1 EPARECCRGVPR
13 ALEAVC
19 LKALEKRPENR
30 YPSAAELAREVQRWL
45 ADEPVTAYRESV
57 PERLGR
63 WARRHRPLV
72 AGAAALLVTA
82 VVGLSIGTFLL
93 AREQERTRQAAVRA
107 QANFRKA
114 LDTVDQY

>member
-45 ADEPVTAYRESV
+45 ADEPVTAYRESM

-72 AGAAALLVTA
+72 TGVAALLLTA
-82 VVGLSIGTFLL
+82 VVGLSISTVLI
-93 AREQERTRQAAVRA
+93 AHEQERTHQAELRA
-107 QANFRKA
+107 QTNFRKA
-114 LDTVDQY
+114 R